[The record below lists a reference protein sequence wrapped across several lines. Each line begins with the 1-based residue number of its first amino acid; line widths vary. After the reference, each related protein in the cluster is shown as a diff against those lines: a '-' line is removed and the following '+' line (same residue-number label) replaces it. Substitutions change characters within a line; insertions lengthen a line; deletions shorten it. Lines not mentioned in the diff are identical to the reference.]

1 MATGDD
7 NGRPNKVLHWDR
19 VDYLLEAGC
28 TGTQIASVFDMHPDT
43 FYLKVK
49 KEKGMGFTEYCRIK
63 RESGESRLL
72 SAQFDK
78 AISGDNTML
87 VWLGKN
93 RLKQRDAPI
102 DMQVTQAQTEINQAV
117 MAQLSK
123 NQQAAK
129 EALESS
135 KEEKPIAD
143 DHTESHSEI

>member
-19 VDYLLEAGC
+19 VDHMLEAGC

-63 RESGESRLL
+63 KDCGDSRLL

-78 AISGDNTML
+78 ALTGDNTML

-102 DMQVTQAQTEINQAV
+102 DMQVTQAQVDINEAV
-117 MAQLSK
+117 MAQLTL

-129 EALESS
+129 DALESN

-143 DHTESHSEI
+143 DHTESHSDI